1 MVFLGTPFRGSSAAK
16 PAEAVR
22 RVLQLFKVDT
32 QRETLKLL
40 GVDSERLGELSRTFP
55 QVLNKRRSSKDIDH
69 RIEASFFYETLKTSW
84 GIGSVQVWYL
94 PFKPHPSHGT
104 DTEIG
109 AFRSSNPNPLNS
121 MDVVM
126 PHLFAL
132 ITLISASSRQRRL
145 KAMLLLW
152 PQFGKP

>member
-32 QRETLKLL
+32 QRQTLKLL
-40 GVDSERLGELSRTFP
+40 GVDSERLGELNRAFP

-69 RIEASFFYETLKTSW
+69 QIEASFFYETLKTSW
-84 GIGSVQVWYL
+84 GVGSVQVWHL

-104 DTEIG
+104 DTEIF
-109 AFRSSNPNPLNS
+109 AFRSSNPTPLNF
-121 MDVVM
+121 MDVAM
-126 PHLFAL
+126 PRLFAL
-132 ITLISASSRQRRL
+132 ITLTSASSRRRML
-145 KAMLLLW
+145 KAMPLLW
-152 PQFGKP
+152 RQFGKP